1 MIYELGQS
9 QNSIKGGE
17 RKEERGGKMVSVTYA
32 VELWLV
38 GLLVRSWV
46 YLSCVG
52 VVAQPWRRAEKLV
65 LSLDLVRPLCSS
77 GG

>member
-17 RKEERGGKMVSVTYA
+17 RKEEGEETMSVMYI
-32 VELWLV
+32 VELWLD

-46 YLSCVG
+46 V
-52 VVAQPWRRAEKLV
+52 
-65 LSLDLVRPLCSS
+65 
-77 GG
+77 